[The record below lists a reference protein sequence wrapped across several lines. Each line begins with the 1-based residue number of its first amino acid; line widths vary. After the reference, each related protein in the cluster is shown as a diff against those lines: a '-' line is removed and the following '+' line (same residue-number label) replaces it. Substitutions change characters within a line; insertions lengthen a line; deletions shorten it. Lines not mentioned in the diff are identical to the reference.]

1 MADFKSKIQSLQQT
15 ISANFVRPEL
25 SKLEVMIEAL
35 RDSPGY
41 SYLAEERGLT
51 DETISHFR
59 LGYDASKNA
68 IAIPHFKDGELINIK
83 YRFLEPKDIRYT
95 SEPNAEQWVFHD
107 EGIKEA
113 LSKGAVFI
121 SEGEIDA
128 MSLWQMGVKN
138 VISPGSGANSYGV
151 WIEQLDKIKQV
162 WIAYDNDSPG
172 QSAAKELATRVGI
185 EKCRNILYPE
195 GYKDAN
201 EYMKD
206 HDEADLRILFSKATP
221 FYKYEF
227 SGVGEVIQK
236 IIDDPVDYLDI
247 TLLPGVKLERDQLVV
262 LSGVTNGGKTS
273 VSLNI
278 MKELATKKVPC
289 LIMPFERGVYSV
301 GRRYLQVAL
310 GKSQEGMEFTSKEEW
325 SRLLP
330 ELASQP
336 VYFAVPDR
344 SKITDTI
351 ARAKRLFGVR
361 VVIIDHL
368 DYVIRNL
375 NGNRENAISDT
386 MQGLKRVAE
395 EHSVIIVVVTHVRKL
410 DDPGST
416 HKRKPNLDDLKGSS
430 SLKQDPEVVAIVH
443 PTDDLRGIEVD
454 IQKNKGPM
462 ASKKFAMNVDTG
474 VINGAYDPDDF

>member
-1 MADFKSKIQSLQQT
+1 MSDFKNKIQSLQQT
-15 ISANFVRPEL
+15 ISVAYTKPDVD
-25 SKLEVMIEAL
+25 KLNEMVTNL
-35 RDSPGY
+35 RGSPGWD
-41 SYLAEERGLT
+41 YLIKERGLT
-51 DETISHFR
+51 EETIDYFK
-59 LGYDASKNA
+59 LGYDKGKNA
-68 IAIPHFKDGELINIK
+68 ISIPHFKYGELINIK
-83 YRFLEPKDIRYT
+83 YRFLEPRDIRYT

-128 MSLWQMGVKN
+128 ISLWQMGVKN
-138 VISPGSGANSYGV
+138 VISPGSGANSYGI

-162 WIAYDNDSPG
+162 YIAYDNDAPG
-172 QSAAKELATRVGI
+172 QSAAKELAGRVGL
-185 EKCRNILYPE
+185 EKCRNVLYPE
-195 GYKDAN
+195 GFKDAN
-201 EYMKD
+201 DFMRAHTTE
-206 HDEADLRILFSKATP
+206 DLRILFSKSTP

-227 SGVGEVIQK
+227 SGISDVVQK
-236 IIDDPVDYLDI
+236 ILDDPLDYLEI
-247 TLLPGVKLERDQLVV
+247 NLLPNVKLERDQLIV

-278 MKELATKKVPC
+278 LKELADKNVPS

-310 GKSQEGMEFTSKEEW
+310 GKSQEQMQFTSKAEW
-325 SRLLP
+325 A
-330 ELASQP
+330 ELIPKLAGQP

-344 SKITDTI
+344 AKINETI
-351 ARAKRLFGVR
+351 ARAKRLFGVKL
-361 VVIIDHL
+361 VIIDHL

-395 EHSVIIVVVTHVRKL
+395 EHGIIIVVVTHVRKL
-410 DDPGST
+410 DEPGST
-416 HKRKPNLDDLKGSS
+416 HQRKPNLDDLKGSS

-443 PTDDLRGIEVD
+443 PTTDRRGIEVD

-462 ASKKFAMNVDTG
+462 TAKTFAIDVDSG
-474 VINGAYDPDDF
+474 VINGLYDPDNF

>member
-1 MADFKSKIQSLQQT
+1 MSIKDKIQSLQQT
-15 ISANFVRPEL
+15 IQAAYTKPEVERL
-25 SKLEVMIEAL
+25 DKMIADL
-35 RDSPGY
+35 RGSPGWN
-41 SYLAEERGLT
+41 YLTEVRGLNE
-51 DETISHFR
+51 ETIDHFK
-59 LGYDASKNA
+59 LGFDTKKNA
-68 IAIPHFKDGELINIK
+68 IAIPHFKSGELINIK
-83 YRFLEPKDIRYT
+83 YRFLEPVDIRYT

-107 EGIKEA
+107 EGMEMA

-151 WIEQLDKIKQV
+151 WIELLDKVKSV
-162 WIAYDNDSPG
+162 WIAYDNDAPG
-172 QSAAKELATRVGI
+172 QSAAKELAARIGL
-185 EKCRNILYPE
+185 EKCRNILYPN
-195 GYKDAN
+195 GIKDAN
-201 EYMKD
+201 EYMET
-206 HDEADLRILFSKATP
+206 HTEADLRILFSKATP

-227 SGVGEVIQK
+227 SGISEVIQK
-236 IIDDPVDYLDI
+236 IIDDPLDYLEI
-247 TLLPGVKLERDQLVV
+247 SLLPNVRLERDQLVV

-278 MKELATKKVPC
+278 LRELAEKNIPS

-310 GKSQEGMEFTSKEEW
+310 GKSQEEMQFTPKAEW
-325 SRLLP
+325 A
-330 ELASQP
+330 ELIPKLATQP

-344 SKITDTI
+344 MKINETI
-351 ARAKRLFGVR
+351 ARAKRLFGVKL
-361 VVIIDHL
+361 VIIDHL

-395 EHSVIIVVVTHVRKL
+395 ENGVIIVVVTHVRKL

-416 HKRKPNLDDLKGSS
+416 HQRKPNLDDLKGSS

-443 PTDDLRGIEVD
+443 PTLDRAGIEVD

-462 ASKKFAMNVDTG
+462 TSKTFAIDVDSG
-474 VINGAYDPDDF
+474 MIKGKYDPDNF